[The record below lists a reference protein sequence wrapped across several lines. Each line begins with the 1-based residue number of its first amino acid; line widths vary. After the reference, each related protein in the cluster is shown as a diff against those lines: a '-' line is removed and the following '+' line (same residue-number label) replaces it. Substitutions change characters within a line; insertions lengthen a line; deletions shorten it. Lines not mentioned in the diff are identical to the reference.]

1 MTLSRH
7 QVHRRSR
14 MGFLLPAAL
23 LVWLLSPATMKFA
36 HAHEDRGLRL
46 APDGSVLGLPPEW
59 RDTRLHIEQ
68 ADNGDI
74 VRLSITGRGYRRV
87 FHSCVL
93 HKLRRIR
100 SIVISGSWYHDV
112 SSFPPYLNIDLS
124 TGKIGADTIMSMPDH
139 SITLSILD
147 GRILGAY
154 ESTRSWLG
162 YGRTRKLVDAHLC
175 SGWR

>member
-14 MGFLLPAAL
+14 TGLLLLAAFLA
-23 LVWLLSPATMKFA
+23 WLLSPTTIRFA
-36 HAHEDRGLRL
+36 HAHEDTVLRL
-46 APDGSVLGLPPEW
+46 APDGSILGLPPEW
-59 RDTRLHIEQ
+59 RGTRLHIEQ

-74 VRLSITGRGYRRV
+74 VRLTISGRGYRRII
-87 FHSCVL
+87 HSCVL

-124 TGKIGADTIMSMPDH
+124 TGQIGSDTIKFMPAH
-139 SITLSILD
+139 SIALSLVDGHILD
-147 GRILGAY
+147 VREY
-154 ESTRSWLG
+154 TQSWLG
-162 YGRTRKLVDAHLC
+162 YGRTRMLVDPHLC